1 VTAGSTQ
8 AVAPE
13 VAAEDAADG
22 AARRPRQAIGRRA
35 LLAAAV
41 GAGSGGIALGAVLT
55 STDWLAAFGARP
67 AGARLARLARSPQWR
82 DGAFRNPVPT
92 RLTAPGGAWRMLR
105 RQLLGRERRVPP
117 GPVPVARPGRAAFG
131 APPASGLRATWLG
144 HATALLE
151 VDGARV
157 LVDPVWAERA
167 SPSGLA
173 GPRRFHPPPL
183 ALADLPPL
191 DAVAVSHDHYDHLD
205 MRAVRALAADPR
217 HAGLRFVVPL
227 GVGAHLARWGVAPA
241 RVAELDWGEAT
252 QVGPPARPLTLTATP
267 ARHFSGRG
275 LGDALG
281 AGNPT
286 LWASW
291 VIAGPRYRVFVSGDT
306 GPWAGFAGVGARH
319 GPFDLTL
326 IKVGAYDPA
335 WPDIH
340 LTPEQA
346 VAVHRQVR
354 GRVLLPV
361 HWGTFNLAFHA
372 WDEPAERV
380 LAAARAAGVPLA
392 LPRPGQPVEPA
403 SLPPLDPWWRAVTT
417 GRARTT
423 GGR

>member
-1 VTAGSTQ
+1 VTAAPTR

-13 VAAEDAADG
+13 VAEDTADG
-22 AARRPRQAIGRRA
+22 AARRPRQAIGRRV

-41 GAGSGGIALGAVLT
+41 GAGAGAVALGAVLT
-55 STDWLAAFGARP
+55 STGWLAAFGARP
-67 AGARLARLARSPQWR
+67 AGARQARIARSRQWQG
-82 DGAFRNPVPT
+82 GAFRNPIPT
-92 RLTAPGGAWRMLR
+92 RLTAPGSVARSLR
-105 RQLLGRERRVPP
+105 LQVLGREQRVPP
-117 GPVPVARPGRAAFG
+117 GPVPVEVPGRMALA

-144 HATALLE
+144 HATALLD

-167 SPSGLA
+167 SPSTLV
-173 GPRRFHPPPL
+173 GPKRFHAPPL

-191 DAVAVSHDHYDHLD
+191 DAVVVSHDHYDHLD
-205 MRAVRALAADPR
+205 MRAVQALAADPR
-217 HAGLRFVVPL
+217 QAGLRFVAPL
-227 GVGAHLARWGVAPA
+227 GVGAHLERWGVAPA
-241 RVAELDWGEAT
+241 RVTELDWGEAT
-252 QVGPPARPLTLTATP
+252 QVGPPAYPLTLTAAP

-275 LGDALG
+275 PGDALG
-281 AGNPT
+281 TGNPT

-291 VIAGPRYRVFVSGDT
+291 VIAGPRHRVFFSGDT
-306 GPWAGFAGVGARH
+306 GPWDGFAEVGARY

-326 IKVGAYDPA
+326 VKVGAYGPT

-380 LAAARAAGVPLA
+380 LAAAQAAGVPLA

-403 SLPPLDPWWRAVTT
+403 RLPPLEAWWRAVTT
-417 GRARTT
+417 GRARPP
-423 GGR
+423 GGG